1 MKNTRMLENVHRIS
15 IMPDVTER
23 KQHERELAAIAT
35 VSAALRAARTRAD
48 MLPVIVSFARSLLSA
63 DGVALALRR
72 PSGDGAV
79 ITLAQGA
86 WATATG
92 TRLSPDEGVVGHVM
106 ATGQP
111 YLSDDVHN
119 DPHLVPGDMGNDVHA
134 VASVPLI
141 AGQEILGAL
150 AVGRRANGHSPAA
163 PALTDGDLRLL
174 MTVGDIAAIALYRA
188 GVLETLEQRV
198 ADRTREL
205 AEANERLKELDRLK
219 SKFVSNV
226 SHELRTPVANLN
238 LYLNLLERGRPDKR
252 DHYLTVLKEQT
263 ARLSTLIEDILDLA
277 RLERDKTT
285 TVFAPVDLNALVE
298 GVIVAHQPQA
308 EGADLALT
316 CQPAPGLPSVHGD
329 RNRLTQVV
337 TNLVA
342 NALNYTLAG
351 AVQVSTRMDEA
362 RQMAC
367 LEVRDTGIGIE
378 PEDVPHLFD
387 RFYRGKRVSQSDIP
401 GTGLGLAIVKEIVD
415 LDGGEIAVASRVG
428 EGSTF
433 TVWLPVEQSDAPAS
447 QPGGS

>member
-106 ATGQP
+106 ATGRP
-111 YLSDDVHN
+111 YLSAHVHN
-119 DPHLVPGDMGNDVHA
+119 DPHLVACDMANDVHA

-316 CQPAPGLPSVHGD
+316 CLPAPGLPSVHGD